1 MNIFPVLTFL
11 HVTGA
16 IAIFISWAL
25 EYNHVTTLG
34 KSLTTN
40 AAVFALQQ
48 VNVFKKI
55 GSVGVFVTLGT
66 GIWLMA
72 ALWGYSSWLMMA
84 IISIIL
90 LIITEV
96 IFSRKAISSNTDNSK
111 GTLYQISSV
120 RLRIAIGM
128 GILAL
133 MVFKTS
139 ALVPSILIVI
149 VFLIAGAVWVSP
161 VLKKAASITNE

>member
-1 MNIFPVLTFL
+1 MNIFPALTFF

-25 EYNHVTTLG
+25 EYNYLSTLR

-40 AAVFALQQ
+40 TEEFALHQIK
-48 VNVFKKI
+48 VFKKV
-55 GSVGVFVTLGT
+55 GSVGVLTTLTT

-72 ALWGYSSWLMMA
+72 ALWGYSPWLIMA

-90 LIITEV
+90 IIITEV
-96 IFSRKAISSNTDNSK
+96 LFSRKAILLKTDKFRGMS
-111 GTLYQISSV
+111 YQISSI

-133 MVFKTS
+133 MVFKTPDFLS
-139 ALVPSILIVI
+139 SLSIVLI
-149 VFLIAGAVWVSP
+149 FLIAGAIWLWP
-161 VLKKAASITNE
+161 LLRKTAFA